1 MGIIYLIINKQNGHK
16 YVGQTNITLNKRW
29 AEHIQSALRLSNEP
43 LHHAMRKYGNHNF
56 MLRELDECDDSL
68 LDERE
73 QYWIDNYNPE
83 YNSASPVIEEKKEEV
98 VVEEK
103 KGFRIPKKEKKLTGF
118 ALPENRGTGKSL
130 GIRIQSM
137 NLDTGEIKEWEN
149 SRTAAAEIAGD
160 PNRGANILLSAK
172 KGYIAYN
179 HRWKL
184 LEHKTLKKPVKAV
197 NKVTWQEYH
206 FESIADAIR
215 QVSPGSNNLTSIK
228 KALRSNGRYTFKG
241 FMWFYL

>member
-16 YVGQTNITLNKRW
+16 YIGKTTLTLNKAW
-29 AEHIQSALRLSNEP
+29 GAHCQSALRLSSEP
-43 LHHAMRKYGNHNF
+43 LHAAMRKFGNHNF
-56 MLRELDECDDSL
+56 MHRELDECEESL
-68 LDERE
+68 LPEKE
-73 QYWIDNYNPE
+73 QYWINYYNPE
-83 YNSASPVIEEKKEEV
+83 YNSASPVIEEPKEV
-98 VVEEK
+98 VVEK
-103 KGFRIPKKEKKLTGF
+103 KGFRIPKKEKKPTGF
-118 ALPENRGTGKSL
+118 AIPENRGTGKSL

-137 NLDTGEIKEWEN
+137 NLDTGEIREWEN

-184 LEHKTLKKPVKAV
+184 LEHKPLKKPVKAV
-197 NKVTWQEYH
+197 NKITWQEYH
-206 FESIADAIR
+206 FESVAEAIR
-215 QVSPGSNNLTSIK
+215 QVSPNSNNLTAIK
-228 KALRSNGRYTFKG
+228 RALRSNGRYTFKG